1 MHRHLKRVLLVGIG
15 LVSVAAW
22 PVRAQIVVH
31 DPAVTFRNSVTAT
44 IEQYLFNIQN
54 EQRRQI
60 RRMSRR
66 LSLFTDLDKYVLMDT
81 PEWRIHEFQDAEA
94 VLFARDYHTARN

>member
-1 MHRHLKRVLLVGIG
+1 MHRHLKRALLLGIAI
-15 LVSVAAW
+15 VTVAVW

-31 DPAVTFRNSVTAT
+31 DPAVTLRNSVTAT

-60 RRMSRR
+60 RRMARR
-66 LSLFTDLDKYVLMDT
+66 LSLFTDIGKYVLMDT
-81 PEWRIHEFQDAEA
+81 PEVADS
-94 VLFARDYHTARN
+94 